1 MSPRMSPGM
10 SPGMSPRTSTGVSLA
25 RRLLLA
31 LLIALLAGGA
41 TVVWLSRHSFRRAPR
56 SIEVG
61 LRGEALENPTLLL
74 QKWLEAEG
82 RPVQR
87 KGGEVL
93 AQELPEGGVLLLL
106 HLSQPLTQPE
116 VDTLLAWVRRG
127 GHLLTDGTA
136 APFNDDRG
144 LALLHRALD
153 VTLQNK
159 QAGEPKVGGPKQQE
173 DTDTFQEGEQPYRV
187 RRTSQWRLVPGD
199 ANAWSY
205 ILGDQGLE
213 VLLTR
218 PEGKGRVSLTPDLN
232 FVYRES
238 LGQLDHAAYVQRLLA
253 LRPGPGPVVIWS
265 RPVELSLFNWV
276 WEHARA
282 PLLALLALVGAWA
295 WKGWPRF
302 GPLLPEPKP
311 QRRSLMEHLRASARL
326 LWHGGA
332 AAHLVARTREAMERR
347 AQRLNPAYE
356 SLDLGARAAWLAQTA
371 GGSADAIGAALDARP
386 GRSPHQ
392 LAQDLLTLERLRQ
405 RL

>member
-1 MSPRMSPGM
+1 M
-10 SPGMSPRTSTGVSLA
+10 
-25 RRLLLA
+25 RRLLFT
-31 LLIALLAGGA
+31 LLMAFLAGCA
-41 TVVWLSRHSFRRAPR
+41 TLVWLSRHSFRRAPQ

-82 RPVQR
+82 RLVQR
-87 KGGEVL
+87 KGGEVV
-93 AQELPEGGVLLLL
+93 APELPEGAVVLLL
-106 HLSQPLTQPE
+106 HLSQPLTQTE

-144 LALLHRALD
+144 LALLHQTLG

-159 QAGEPKVGGPKQQE
+159 QAGEPNLTEAKQQE
-173 DTDTFQEGEQPYRV
+173 DTDTFHDGEQPYRV
-187 RRTSQWRLVPGD
+187 RRTARWRLVPED
-199 ANAWSY
+199 AKAWSY
-205 ILGDQGLE
+205 SLGDKGLE

-218 PEGKGRVSLTPDLN
+218 VEGKGRITLTPDLN
-232 FVYRES
+232 FVYRDS

-253 LRPGPGPVVIWS
+253 LQSGCAPVVIWS
-265 RPVELSLFNWV
+265 RPVELSLFSWV

-282 PLLALLALVGAWA
+282 PLLALLALVGAWV

-302 GPLLPEPKP
+302 GPMLPEAKP
-311 QRRSLMEHLRASARL
+311 QRRSLLEHLSASARL

-332 AAHLVARTREAMERR
+332 APHLVACTREALERR

-356 SLDLGARAAWLAQTA
+356 SMDLGARAAWLAQTA
-371 GGSADAIGAALDARP
+371 GGNADAIGAALDARP
-386 GRSPHQ
+386 GRSSHQ